1 MEKIQFCDHN
11 LKLASRH
18 QKNNSKNVSI
28 KFYYF
33 CVKKLKHNFCCQYMT
48 TNDNDNLGKLCSRF
62 YCKNCDY
69 GTYKKSSFNNHIES
83 KKHKNNDLTTN
94 DNKNYAKLCF
104 KKYQN

>member
-1 MEKIQFCDHN
+1 
-11 LKLASRH
+11 
-18 QKNNSKNVSI
+18 
-28 KFYYF
+28 
-33 CVKKLKHNFCCQYMT
+33 MT

-104 KKYQN
+104 KKYECEICEKGFNDRAGLWRHNKKCNELQN